1 MHYVLKNDNGIF
13 GMSGMAEIGDR
24 NGVQSVE
31 VAGTILAA
39 MADAGASLPLKDIA
53 SLTGLAPGKV
63 HRYLVSLGR
72 CELVR
77 QELESGR
84 YAIGPAAIAAGL
96 SGLRSINV
104 VRCASDKLSE
114 IRDRTGETAVLA
126 IWSRSGPVIV
136 ELEESSRQIY
146 MNIRVGS
153 ILPLLRSAV
162 GRVFAAYLPR
172 PSVLDVLRRELAD
185 RRGGIPESVEEI
197 LKRTRRLGL
206 GTAIGELVPGVTA
219 FAAPVLD
226 HRGQIAASVG
236 VLGRSEDLDAS
247 PESEAASALTSL
259 ALSISRRMGY
269 QPASDLER

>member
-1 MHYVLKNDNGIF
+1 MRDDNGEL
-13 GMSGMAEIGDR
+13 GVLGMADIADR
-24 NGVQSVE
+24 SGVQSVE
-31 VAGTILAA
+31 VAGAILAA
-39 MADAGASLPLKDIA
+39 MAEAGAALPLKDIA
-53 SLTGLAPGKV
+53 RLTGLAPGKV

-77 QELESGR
+77 QESESGR
-84 YAIGPAAIAAGL
+84 YAVGPAAIAAGL

-104 VRCASDKLSE
+104 VRCASDKLPD

-172 PSVLDVLRRELAD
+172 PGVLDMLRRELPD
-185 RRGGIPESVEEI
+185 RRGGIPDRVEEM

-206 GTAIGELVPGVTA
+206 GMVIGELVPGVTA
-219 FAAPVLD
+219 LAAPVLD

-236 VLGRSEDLDAS
+236 VLGRSEDLDAT
-247 PESEAASALTSL
+247 PEGEAASALISL
-259 ALSISRRMGY
+259 ALSISRQMGY
-269 QPASDLER
+269 EAVSAPEC